1 MERAPKARKWREKCE
16 DLSYGCFEIG
26 SKEDTPNTN
35 FMVVISYD
43 KGVVLCEQYCSSI
56 AGEKFAQIVQSE
68 LP

>member
-1 MERAPKARKWREKCE
+1 MC
-16 DLSYGCFEIG
+16 YGCFEIG

-43 KGVVLCEQYCSSI
+43 KGVVLCEQCCSSI
-56 AGEKFAQIVQSE
+56 TGEKFAQIVQSE